1 MNFALLTAL
10 LHYLKAEGGISSMK
24 IIGLLLL
31 AVGIIGIVLTVLL
44 PAALGYAGIIAGVT
58 AILTGI
64 VFLAACNV
72 RTSCC
77 YERRNNNNC
86 CD

>member
-1 MNFALLTAL
+1 
-10 LHYLKAEGGISSMK
+10 MK

-31 AVGIIGIVLTVLL
+31 VVGIIGIVLTVMM
-44 PAALGYAGIIAGVT
+44 PALFGYGGLIAGVT

-64 VFLAACNV
+64 VFLA
-72 RTSCC
+72 SCTCRANTC
-77 YERRNNNNC
+77 YRRNNDC

>member
-1 MNFALLTAL
+1 
-10 LHYLKAEGGISSMK
+10 MK
-24 IIGLLLL
+24 IIGLILLV
-31 AVGIIGIVLTVLL
+31 VGIIGIILTVLL
-44 PAALGYAGIIAGVT
+44 PELLGYAGLIAGVT

-72 RTSCC
+72 RTNCC

-86 CD
+86 CS